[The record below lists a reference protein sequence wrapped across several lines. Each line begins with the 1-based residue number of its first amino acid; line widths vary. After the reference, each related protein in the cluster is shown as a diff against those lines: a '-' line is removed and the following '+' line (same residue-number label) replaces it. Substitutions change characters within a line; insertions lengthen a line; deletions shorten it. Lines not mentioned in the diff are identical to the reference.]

1 MTTSPI
7 TALEAPRSTRRWLAL
22 GVLALAQFLVILD
35 ASIVN
40 IALPSVGRE
49 LGLDTAALSWA
60 ITAYILPFGGLLLLG
75 GKLADRFGHRRVF
88 LIGVTGFILASALAG
103 LATSGS
109 MLFAARALQGTSAA
123 LLAPAS
129 LAIVTQLFMEPAART
144 RALGV
149 WGAVA
154 GIGGVAGVL
163 LGGVLTAGLGWRSV
177 FFVNVPV
184 GIVVLV
190 VLPMLLTAD
199 PRGEHERLDVAGAAT
214 VTLGLGALVAAL
226 TQASAPGFGGPTAIG
241 LAVGG
246 LALIAAFVLIER
258 RSATPLVR
266 FGIFRDRAV
275 SAGNLAM
282 FFAGAATTG
291 LFFLLSVFMQ
301 QVLGYDAL
309 TAGLTQLPLA
319 GTLVVVAGLL
329 PGLIARTGARA
340 TLAAGLVVMAAGLLW
355 LAAAPS
361 DAGFVADL
369 LGPSLVIGVGLA
381 GAFLSGTQLAVS
393 GATGSD
399 AGLASGLVN
408 TSQQLGG
415 VLGLA
420 VLATVAATHSAT
432 VAASGAS
439 ARIALAAGFSWAFVG
454 TAAFALVGAAAVL
467 LVGRR
472 AR

>member
-1 MTTSPI
+1 MTTTQLS
-7 TALEAPRSTRRWLAL
+7 TEAPRSTRRWLAL
-22 GVLALAQFLVILD
+22 SVLALAQFLVILD

-40 IALPSVGRE
+40 IALPSVGAE
-49 LGLDTAALSWA
+49 LHLDTAALSWA

-88 LIGVTGFILASALAG
+88 LIGVSGFIAASTLAG
-103 LATSGS
+103 FATSGG

-129 LAIVTQLFMEPAART
+129 LAIVTQLFLEPAART

-163 LGGVLTAGLGWRSV
+163 LGGVLTATLGWRSV

-190 VLPMLLTAD
+190 VLPLLLTAD
-199 PRGEHERLDVAGAAT
+199 PRGQRERLDIAGAVT
-214 VTLGLGALVAAL
+214 VTLGLGSVVAAL
-226 TQASAPGFGGPTAIG
+226 TQASALGFASPVTLT
-241 LAVGG
+241 LAGVG
-246 LALIAAFVLIER
+246 ALLLVAFALIER
-258 RSATPLVR
+258 RAANPLVR
-266 FGIFRDRAV
+266 FGIFRNRSV

-282 FFAGAATTG
+282 FFAGGATTG

-319 GTLVVVAGLL
+319 GTLVVVAALL
-329 PGLIARTGARA
+329 PGLIARTGARV
-340 TLAAGLVVMAAGLLW
+340 TLVAGLVIMAGGLLW

-369 LGPSLVIGVGLA
+369 LGPSIVIGVGLA

-393 GATGSD
+393 EATGQD

-408 TSQQLGG
+408 TSQQMGG
-415 VLGLA
+415 ALGLA
-420 VLATVAATHSAT
+420 ILATVAASHTAT
-432 VAASGAS
+432 VAANGA
-439 ARIALAAGFSWAFVG
+439 ALPVALGAGFSWAFLG
-454 TAAFALVGAAAVL
+454 AAAFALAGAAAVL
-467 LVGRR
+467 AVARR
-472 AR
+472 PR